1 LVIGFASGKIPAIP
15 ANLPLLKGSSIV
27 GVFWGQ
33 FTQRDASQSLEN
45 TLELLRLF
53 DDGKLKPHV
62 SKTYPLEQAADAL
75 LTLAERR
82 AMGKVVV
89 TI

>member
-1 LVIGFASGKIPAIP
+1 LPAKIPAIP
-15 ANLPLLKGSSIV
+15 ANLPLLKGSSVV

-33 FTQRDASQSLEN
+33 FTQREPELSREN
-45 TLELLRLF
+45 TRELLQLF
-53 DDGKLKPHV
+53 DEGKLKPHV
-62 SKTYPLEQAADAL
+62 SETYPLEQAADAL
-75 LTLAERR
+75 MALAERR